1 MKEKEILSNEN
12 IGECIGNQEVLSSL
26 DFFKLNILELLQTK
40 LSENENYICSLDDVE
55 MVAENLL
62 ENDELY
68 DMLDSFILEELENYK
83 DIS

>member
-12 IGECIGNQEVLSSL
+12 IGEYIGNQEILSSL
-26 DFFKLNILELLQTK
+26 DFFKLNILELLQAK
-40 LSENENYICSLDDVE
+40 LSENENYMCSLDDVE
-55 MVAENLL
+55 MVTENLL

-83 DIS
+83 ER